1 MVQHLYVHIPF
12 CPKVCP
18 YCSFYKEASDRNKT
32 QAFLDAVLREA
43 EFEADGLRPK
53 TVFFGGGTPTALST
67 PQLKF
72 LIGGLRERID
82 FSAVEEFTIE
92 MNPATVSHEK
102 AESLLALGVNRVSM
116 GVQSWDEELLKTLGR
131 VHSGAQ
137 AARSY
142 AILREAGVPNVNL
155 DLMFGVP
162 GQTRSQWIESIRR
175 TVDLSPDHIS
185 AYCLTYEEDTEFFE
199 RFQRGEMG
207 PQEDRDSDFFEVAMN
222 ELEAAGYPQ
231 YEISNYA
238 RPGRE
243 CLHNLGYWRGAD
255 YAGLGPSGFSTR
267 AGWRRRNV
275 ADTADYT
282 RRVLSDEDRFDF
294 VERIDDDSRRAERI
308 AFSLRTTDGVPES
321 MLPQNQA
328 AALLQHG
335 LVTKKEGRVFLT
347 REGRLVADEI
357 AAELI

>member
-1 MVQHLYVHIPF
+1 MAEHLYVHIPF

-43 EFEADGLRPK
+43 ELEAGGLKPR

-67 PQLKF
+67 PQLQF

-102 AESLLALGVNRVSM
+102 AGALLELGVNRVSM
-116 GVQSWDEELLKTLGR
+116 GVQSWDDGLLKTLGR
-131 VHSGAQ
+131 VHSSAQ

-142 AILREAGVPNVNL
+142 AILREAGVPNLNL

-162 GQTRSQWIESIRR
+162 GQSREQWIESLRR
-175 TVDLSPDHIS
+175 TVELGPDHIS
-185 AYCLTYEEDTEFFE
+185 AYCLTYEEDTEYFE
-199 RFQRGEMG
+199 RFQRGEIG
-207 PQEDRDSDFFEVAMN
+207 PREDRDSDFFEVAMA
-222 ELEAAGYPQ
+222 ELEAAGFLQ

-255 YAGLGPSGFSTR
+255 YAGLGPSAFSTR
-267 AGWRRRNV
+267 SGWRRQNV

-282 RRVLSDEDRFDF
+282 RRVLTGSDRFGF
-294 VERIDDDSRRAERI
+294 VERIDEASRLTERI
-308 AFSLRTTDGVPES
+308 AFSLRTSEGVPGTL
-321 MLPQNQA
+321 LPEATSSRLVQQG
-328 AALLQHG
+328 LLQKIDGHYI
-335 LVTKKEGRVFLT
+335 LT
-347 REGRLVADEI
+347 REGRMVADEI